1 MIILSLQD
9 NVDSQKFCESEGYD
23 VRLGGRVYQF
33 RHCANSKCKLMCVK
47 IFYTKITIIFF
58 TLQSTCFAMIVPSR
72 SLVIAQNIFWSKDVT
87 LSNGTPTINSTISKS
102 VPIVS

>member
-1 MIILSLQD
+1 MLIPKSSVNLKAMTSGLEAESINSDTVQILNVSL
-9 NVDSQKFCESEGYD
+9 
-23 VRLGGRVYQF
+23 
-33 RHCANSKCKLMCVK
+33 CVLK

-58 TLQSTCFAMIVPSR
+58 TLQSTCFAMIIPSR

-87 LSNGTPTINSTISKS
+87 LSDGTPTLNSTISKS